1 MIKKCIFKRVFLHKM
16 THELKEIIRQATINQ
31 QQGLQNVLATVVD
44 LDGSSYR
51 KPGVRMLLS
60 SDGKIIGAISGG
72 CVEKEVQRRA
82 QSVFENNKPKVITY
96 DGRYRLGCEG
106 ILYVLLEPFNLSTKF
121 IEAFL
126 ENNIQRES
134 YNITSFFLKEDEAY
148 GNFGSIIQF
157 NNQQRFS
164 FNKDFYSEKTDHLTT
179 FKQTL
184 QPLFRLLIIG
194 GEHDAVKLCMQATQ
208 LGWEV
213 DVVTSIK
220 DPKELA
226 DFPGAKSV
234 VAQTPEVIQLSHV
247 NNNTAVVIM
256 NHNFTYDLRWL
267 IKLQEQNPVYI
278 GILGAAKRRE
288 KLFNELF
295 EFSPDITDDFLEKIH
310 TPAGLNIGAETPEEI
325 ALSILAEILSVIRNK
340 EVFSLK
346 KITGRIHN

>member
-1 MIKKCIFKRVFLHKM
+1 M
-16 THELKEIIRQATINQ
+16 THELKEIIQQASINQ
-31 QQGLQNVLATVVD
+31 QQGIQNVLVTVVH

-60 SDGKIIGAISGG
+60 SDGKIMGAISGG

-82 QSVFENNKPKVITY
+82 QSVFKNNKPKIITY

-106 ILYVLLEPFNLSTKF
+106 ILYILLEPFNLTSEF
-121 IEAFL
+121 LIAFS
-126 ENNIQRES
+126 ENNTQRKS
-134 YNITSFFLKEDEAY
+134 YDITSFYQKEDEGF

-157 NNQQRFS
+157 NNQQIFS
-164 FNKDFYSEKTDHLTT
+164 FNKEFNTKKTDQLTT

-194 GEHDAVKLCMQATQ
+194 GEHDAVKLCVQATL

-220 DPKELA
+220 DPKELTN
-226 DFPGAKSV
+226 FPGAKSV
-234 VAQTPEVIQLSHV
+234 TAQTPEVIELSHV

-267 IKLQEQNPVYI
+267 IKLQEKNPIYI

-295 EFSPDITDDFLEKIH
+295 GFSPDITDDFLDKIY

-325 ALSILAEILSVIRNK
+325 ALSILAEILSIIRNK

-346 KITGRIHN
+346 KITGRIHD

>member
-1 MIKKCIFKRVFLHKM
+1 M
-16 THELKEIIRQATINQ
+16 THEIKEILQQATINQ
-31 QQGLQNVLATVVD
+31 QQGIQNVLATVVD

-106 ILYVLLEPFNLSTKF
+106 ILYVLLEPFYLSTEF
-121 IEAFL
+121 IHAFS
-126 ENNIQRES
+126 ENSIQRKP
-134 YNITSFFLKEDEAY
+134 YNIISYFQKEDEAH
-148 GNFGSIIQF
+148 GNFGSVIQF
-157 NNQQRFS
+157 NNQQTYS
-164 FNKDFYSEKTDHLTT
+164 FNKEFYPKKTDQLVA

-184 QPLFRLLIIG
+184 HPQFRLLIIG
-194 GEHDAVKLCMQATQ
+194 GEHDAVKLCAQATQ

-213 DVVTSIK
+213 DVITSIK
-220 DPKELA
+220 DPKELS

-234 VAQTPEVIQLSHV
+234 VAQTPETIQLSHV
-247 NNNTAVVIM
+247 NNNTAIVIM

-288 KLFNELF
+288 KLFDEFF
-295 EFSPDITDDFLEKIH
+295 EFSPNVSDEFLDKIH

>member
-1 MIKKCIFKRVFLHKM
+1 MIKKRTFKRVFLHEM
-16 THELKEIIRQATINQ
+16 THELKEIIQQATINQ
-31 QQGLQNVLATVVD
+31 QQGIQNVLATVVD

-106 ILYVLLEPFNLSTKF
+106 ILYVLLEPFNLSSEF
-121 IEAFL
+121 IHAFS
-126 ENNIQRES
+126 ENNIQRKP
-134 YNITSFFLKEDEAY
+134 YNIISYFQKEDESY
-148 GNFGSIIQF
+148 GNFGSVIQF
-157 NNQQRFS
+157 NNQQTYS
-164 FNKDFYSEKTDHLTT
+164 FNKEFYPEKTDQLVT

-184 QPLFRLLIIG
+184 QPQFRLLIIG

-220 DPKELA
+220 DPKELS

-234 VAQTPEVIQLSHV
+234 VAQTPELIQLSQV
-247 NNNTAVVIM
+247 NNNTAIVIM

-267 IKLQEQNPVYI
+267 IKLQEQSPIYI

-295 EFSPDITDDFLEKIH
+295 EFSPDITDEFLDKIH

-346 KITGRIHN
+346 KITGRIHE

>member
-1 MIKKCIFKRVFLHKM
+1 M
-16 THELKEIIRQATINQ
+16 THELKEILQQATINQ
-31 QQGLQNVLATVVD
+31 QQGIQNVLATVVD

-106 ILYVLLEPFNLSTKF
+106 ILYVLLEPFNLSSEF
-121 IEAFL
+121 IHAFS
-126 ENNIQRES
+126 ENNIQRKPYNLIS
-134 YNITSFFLKEDEAY
+134 YFQKEDESY
-148 GNFGSIIQF
+148 GNFGSVIQF
-157 NNQQRFS
+157 NNQQTYS
-164 FNKDFYSEKTDHLTT
+164 FNKEFYPKKTDQLVA

-184 QPLFRLLIIG
+184 HPQFRLLIIG
-194 GEHDAVKLCMQATQ
+194 GEHDAVKLCAQATQ

-213 DVVTSIK
+213 DVITSIK
-220 DPKELA
+220 DPKELS

-234 VAQTPEVIQLSHV
+234 VAQTPELIQLSQV
-247 NNNTAVVIM
+247 NNNTAIVIM

-267 IKLQEQNPVYI
+267 IKLQEQNPAYI

-288 KLFNELF
+288 KLFDEFF
-295 EFSPDITDDFLEKIH
+295 EFSPNVSDEFLDKIH

>member
-1 MIKKCIFKRVFLHKM
+1 M
-16 THELKEIIRQATINQ
+16 THELKEILQQATINQ
-31 QQGLQNVLATVVD
+31 QQGIQNVLATVVD

-82 QSVFENNKPKVITY
+82 QSVFENNKSKVITY

-106 ILYVLLEPFNLSTKF
+106 ILYILLEPFYVSSEF
-121 IEAFL
+121 IDAFS
-126 ENNIQRES
+126 ENNSLRKP
-134 YNITSFFLKEDEAY
+134 YNITSFFQKEDEAH
-148 GNFGSIIQF
+148 GNFGSVIQF
-157 NNQQRFS
+157 NNQQPFS
-164 FNKDFYSEKTDHLTT
+164 FNKEFDVKKAAHLSS

-194 GEHDAVKLCMQATQ
+194 GEHDAVKLCAQATQ

-220 DPKELA
+220 DPKELS
-226 DFPGAKSV
+226 DFPRAKSV
-234 VAQTPEVIQLSHV
+234 IAQTPETIQLSHV

-288 KLFNELF
+288 KLFDEFF
-295 EFSPDITDDFLEKIH
+295 EFSPNVPDEFLDKIH

>member
-1 MIKKCIFKRVFLHKM
+1 M
-16 THELKEIIRQATINQ
+16 THELKEIIQQAFVNQ
-31 QQGLQNVLATVVD
+31 QKGITNILATVVD

-60 SDGKIIGAISGG
+60 SDGKISGAISGG

-82 QSVFENNKPKVITY
+82 QSVFKNNIPKVIAY

-106 ILYVLLEPFNLSTKF
+106 ILYVLLEPFVISPEF
-121 IEAFL
+121 VSAFS
-126 ENNIQRES
+126 ENNKERNA
-134 YNITSFFLKEDEAY
+134 YTITSFFTKEDEAL
-148 GNFGSIIQF
+148 GNFGSIIEF
-157 NNQQRFS
+157 NNSQKFS
-164 FNKDFYSEKTDHLTT
+164 FNTAFSLDKTAELTI
-179 FKQTL
+179 FKQL
-184 QPLFRLLIIG
+184 LPPLFRLLIIG
-194 GEHDAVKLCMQATQ
+194 GEHDAVKLCTQATH

-213 DVVTSIK
+213 AVVCSIK
-220 DPKELA
+220 DPKTLA

-234 VAQTPEVIQLSHV
+234 TAQTPETIQLSHI
-247 NNNTAVVIM
+247 NKHTAIVIM

-267 IKLQEQNPVYI
+267 IKLQEYTPAYI

-288 KLFNELF
+288 KLLNELF
-295 EFSPDITDDFLEKIH
+295 DFSPDISDDFLDKIH

-346 KITGRIHN
+346 KVTGKIHN